1 MVESLVLI
9 QILKQFSTRIL
20 LHLRHVCSVEN
31 LHTNRSLW
39 GVFYIV
45 LQVSC
50 NHIYWYKQLIWFSR
64 DDRPCKD
71 RKSCHSLI
79 SSNNARY
86 DCFFFR
92 INMYLDFCLKLLRN
106 PFWTWLFLLI
116 TLCSLTNFSRIN
128 FIDFGNCINYKG
140 ELV

>member
-1 MVESLVLI
+1 MERLVLI

-20 LHLRHVCSVEN
+20 LHLRHVYFVEN
-31 LHTNRSLW
+31 LHTNRSIW
-39 GVFYIV
+39 RVFYIV

-64 DDRPCKD
+64 DDRLCKD
-71 RKSCHSLI
+71 RKSYHSFI

-86 DCFFFR
+86 YCLF
-92 INMYLDFCLKLLRN
+92 ILKKKILCLKLLRN
-106 PFWTWLFLLI
+106 PCWTWLFLLI
-116 TLCSLTNFSRIN
+116 THCSLSNFSRIN